1 MTKNMV
7 VALGFLLLLISPV
20 PALCDCTD
28 LGHATGW
35 EVMDEQSVLFYARNT
50 PLARIVLQD
59 CTMTRSSNV
68 RLLKSY
74 VCDSDS
80 LLVDG
85 QECAIMSVTLGSTG
99 SLQ

>member
-1 MTKNMV
+1 MKKNMII
-7 VALGFLLLLISPV
+7 AFGFSLLLISPV

-28 LGHATGW
+28 LGHATNLYVSG
-35 EVMDEQSVLFYARNT
+35 DQSVIFYVQNN
-50 PLARIVLQD
+50 PLAKVVLQD
-59 CTMTRSSNV
+59 CTLSASSNI

-99 SLQ
+99 SFE

>member
-1 MTKNMV
+1 MKKNMII
-7 VALGFLLLLISPV
+7 AFGFSLLVISPV

-28 LGHATGW
+28 LGQATNWYVSGDQG
-35 EVMDEQSVLFYARNT
+35 VIFYVQNN
-50 PLARIVLQD
+50 PLAKVVLQD
-59 CTMTRSSNV
+59 CTLSASSNI

>member
-1 MTKNMV
+1 MKKNMII
-7 VALGFLLLLISPV
+7 AFGFSLLLISPV

-28 LGHATGW
+28 LGHATSW
-35 EVMDEQSVLFYARNT
+35 QVMDEQSVLFYVRNT
-50 PLARIVLQD
+50 PLAKIVLQD
-59 CTMTRSSNV
+59 CTITQSSNV

-99 SLQ
+99 SLE